1 MALCYKVLNVTNRA
15 EPIHAHA
22 IADIRFIRETMERA
36 AAFTAVP
43 GWGGVVMGVSACLT
57 AAIAGRPDNSP
68 RWIGIWLGDA
78 ALAAGVAVVAAAS
91 KARRSGVLLSSAP
104 AVKFA
109 LAYAPPLAA
118 GAVLTLVFAAAGL
131 GTRLPAC
138 WLLLYGTAVATGG
151 AFSVRVVPI
160 MGLCFMATGTAAFLA
175 PAGLGHWF
183 MAAGFGGLHI
193 AFGLVI
199 AKRYGG

>member
-1 MALCYKVLNVTNRA
+1 VTNRT

-22 IADIRFIRETMERA
+22 IENIRFIRETMERA

-43 GWGGVVMGVSACLT
+43 GWGGVAMGVSACVT
-57 AAIAGRPDNSP
+57 AAISGPPDNSR
-68 RWIGIWLGDA
+68 RWMLIWLGDA
-78 ALAAGVAVVAAAS
+78 AVAAIIAVVAAAR

-104 AVKFA
+104 ALRFA

-118 GAVLTLVFAAAGL
+118 GIVLTVVFATMGLAA
-131 GTRLPAC
+131 RLPAC

-151 AFSVRVVPI
+151 ALSVRVVPL
-160 MGLCFMATGTAAFLA
+160 MGICFMVLGTAAFAA
-175 PAGLGHWF
+175 PAAGHWF

-193 AFGLVI
+193 AFGFLI
-199 AKRYGG
+199 ARRYGG

>member
-1 MALCYKVLNVTNRA
+1 MTNRA

-22 IADIRFIRETMERA
+22 IENIRFIRETMERA
-36 AAFTAVP
+36 GSFTAVP
-43 GWGGVVMGVSACLT
+43 GWGGVVMGVSACVT
-57 AAIAGRPDNSP
+57 APIAGRPDDSL
-68 RWIGIWLGDA
+68 RWIGIWLCDA
-78 ALAAGVAVVAAAS
+78 AAAAAVAVVAAAI

-104 AVKFA
+104 ALKFG

-118 GAVLTLVFAAAGL
+118 GIVLTAVFAAAGL

-160 MGLCFMATGTAAFLA
+160 MGLCFMALGTAAFVA
-175 PAGLGHWF
+175 PAALGHWF

-193 AFGLVI
+193 AFGLLI
-199 AKRYGG
+199 ARRYGG